1 MPTSKILFCLNTTQN
16 VYMKDI
22 TYVEMEQAINKPYI
36 TYKEVMILAMCGEN
50 RARELMKDLIKKQ
63 GYVHKTKPML
73 VNTELVLE
81 SLNLSASKIHK
92 EAERIRKSGISP
104 LNPYVL
110 KEKT

>member
-1 MPTSKILFCLNTTQN
+1 MRE
-16 VYMKDI
+16 I
-22 TYVEMEQAINKPYI
+22 TYVEMEQAISKPYI

-50 RARELMKDLIKKQ
+50 RARELMKELIKKQ